1 MSFCG
6 DFFIKTEYFGKET
19 CYFCAGFQKTSIIT
33 MQNGK
38 IIQVIGPVVDVSFS
52 ENGGKLPN
60 ILDALVVTKTNG
72 TKVILE
78 CQKHVGEDT
87 VRTVAMDST
96 DGLSRGMEV
105 VATGSPIRMPI
116 GEQIRGRLFNVVGEA
131 IDGIGAVGKE
141 GGYSIH
147 RDPPKFEDL
156 STANEVLFTGIKVI
170 DLIEPY

>member
-1 MSFCG
+1 
-6 DFFIKTEYFGKET
+6 
-19 CYFCAGFQKTSIIT
+19 

-38 IIQVIGPVVDVSFS
+38 IAQVIGPVVDVSFS
-52 ENGGKLPN
+52 EHGGKLPN
-60 ILDALVVTKTNG
+60 ILDALIVTKANG
-72 TKVILE
+72 AQVILE

-131 IDGIGAVGKE
+131 IDGIGTVGKE

-147 RDPPKFEDL
+147 RDPPRFEDL
-156 STANEVLFTGIKVI
+156 STANEV
-170 DLIEPY
+170 